1 MIISIIVSDTTVVK
15 DGVGYNDMDLSLLA
29 ANIYAI
35 QFNTTTSK
43 GHIEYNDGTV
53 NENITSITPY
63 QSIVD
68 AHIAKKTTNDSDKA
82 TAESEQTTLE
92 ATYSFKRKHAYPSIG
107 DQLDALFHAGVFDDT
122 MTATIQAVKDTYPKE
137 II

>member
-1 MIISIIVSDTTVVK
+1 MMISIIVSDTTVVR
-15 DGVGYNDMDLSLLA
+15 DGVGYDDMDLSSLA

-53 NENITSITPY
+53 NEDITSITPY

-68 AHIAKKTTNDSDKA
+68 AHIAKKTANDSDKA
-82 TAESEQTTLE
+82 TVESDQTALE
-92 ATYSFKRKHAYPSIG
+92 ATYSFKRKHEYPSIG
-107 DQLDALFHAGVFDDT
+107 DQLDALYHAGTFDST
-122 MTATIQAVKDTYPKE
+122 MTAAIKAVKDKYPKP
-137 II
+137 

>member
-1 MIISIIVSDTTVVK
+1 MMISIIVSDTTVVR
-15 DGVGYNDMDLSLLA
+15 DGVGYSDMDLSSLA

-53 NENITSITPY
+53 NKDITSITPY

-68 AHIAKKTTNDSDKA
+68 AHIAKKATKDSEA
-82 TAESEQTTLE
+82 TTAESNQTALE
-92 ATYSFKRKHAYPSIG
+92 ATYGWKRQQEYPSIV
-107 DQLDALFHAGVFDDT
+107 DQLDDIYHNGIDAWK
-122 MTATIQAVKDTYPKE
+122 ATIKTTKDKYPKP
-137 II
+137 